1 MKTRSIQY
9 DDEIYDQLQ
18 VAAENRGVSVN
29 WLVNKILE
37 ESMIRLKDPDQFTV
51 LL

>member
-1 MKTRSIQY
+1 MKTRSMQF
-9 DDEIYDQLQ
+9 DDDVYEALAN
-18 VAAENRGVSVN
+18 AAEMRDVSIN